1 ALSLRP
7 FAYGQQG
14 APFDLTL
21 TVFEMGDVGAQDS
34 GGAQDPS
41 LRADFRYNVDL
52 FDASTIAHMAE
63 HFLTLLDGI
72 TNHLDQH
79 IRELPLLPDNVRQTL
94 LTEWNATHCDHQ
106 GLDPWH
112 QGLDPWC
119 PQDLCVHQLFERQ
132 AEQTP
137 EAIAAVFEDTA
148 LTYRELNSQANHLAH
163 RLLGEGVGPEVLVGI
178 CME

>member
-1 ALSLRP
+1 IYQTLFIWDRPHTQQRHVGIQESVGAGSAQGTIPTAPALSLRP

-21 TVFEMGDVGAQDS
+21 TVFEMGDVGVQDS

-106 GLDPWH
+106 GLDSWH

-119 PQDLCVHQLFERQ
+119 P
-132 AEQTP
+132 
-137 EAIAAVFEDTA
+137 
-148 LTYRELNSQANHLAH
+148 
-163 RLLGEGVGPEVLVGI
+163 
-178 CME
+178 